1 MDQDEGGELG
11 EVHEGLNRCRVG
23 AAVFLFVSCN
33 CSSGSLSVISSILC
47 TWGDLQDVRSLPVC
61 FPALLVGRH
70 YPTRAK
76 CYPRSQ
82 DIINKR
88 SLLRC
93 YKCAAICK

>member
-1 MDQDEGGELG
+1 MDQDERGELG

-23 AAVFLFVSCN
+23 TPVFLFVMSCN
-33 CSSGSLSVISSILC
+33 CSSGSLSVTSSILC
-47 TWGDLQDVRSLPVC
+47 TWGDLQDVGSLHVC

-82 DIINKR
+82 DIIRKR
-88 SLLRC
+88 SYC
-93 YKCAAICK
+93 DVTSI